1 MLTLLGQQKHDSPC
15 KNFLHIYKQEHSENP
30 LLLRE
35 MTTDIFNCAVK
46 ESRHRGCHCVCQ
58 AQEKLLCLLFHHRL
72 RRDFLSPKIPST
84 CCDARMRHRG
94 TSPTGLLSPSRASL
108 PLPTST
114 CSQQGSAGLHPAGQW
129 GPWSPSGACPPM
141 VISGKSFF
149 LIVPST

>member
-94 TSPTGLLSPSRASL
+94 TSPTGLLSPSRQASPYTPAHVL
-108 PLPTST
+108 SKAVSVSIPQAS
-114 CSQQGSAGLHPAGQW
+114 GDHGLLVGLALLW
-129 GPWSPSGACPPM
+129 
-141 VISGKSFF
+141 
-149 LIVPST
+149 